1 MKELD
6 INKEYNNGG
15 SLYLED
21 GYLYKVYN
29 EISYFREEKERNIK
43 FLMNNS
49 ISNTPKI
56 YKMLYKNNEFNGYIM
71 EYIEGTITFRESL
84 NKNIDF
90 MDKFL
95 GYAFI

>member
-29 EISYFREEKERNIK
+29 EICYFREEKKEILS
-43 FLMNNS
+43 F
-49 ISNTPKI
+49 
-56 YKMLYKNNEFNGYIM
+56 
-71 EYIEGTITFRESL
+71 
-84 NKNIDF
+84 
-90 MDKFL
+90 
-95 GYAFI
+95 

>member
-29 EISYFREEKERNIK
+29 EISYFREEKK
-43 FLMNNS
+43 
-49 ISNTPKI
+49 
-56 YKMLYKNNEFNGYIM
+56 Y
-71 EYIEGTITFRESL
+71 
-84 NKNIDF
+84 
-90 MDKFL
+90 
-95 GYAFI
+95 

>member
-29 EISYFREEKERNIK
+29 GISY
-43 FLMNNS
+43 
-49 ISNTPKI
+49 
-56 YKMLYKNNEFNGYIM
+56 
-71 EYIEGTITFRESL
+71 FRESL

-90 MDKFL
+90 MDKV
-95 GYAFI
+95 

>member
-29 EISYFREEKERNIK
+29 EISYFRDEKERNIK
-43 FLMNNS
+43 FLMNNDVFFNEMIKDIEDIRLELVLTRTS
-49 ISNTPKI
+49 KI
-56 YKMLYKNNEFNGYIM
+56 IYN
-71 EYIEGTITFRESL
+71 
-84 NKNIDF
+84 
-90 MDKFL
+90 
-95 GYAFI
+95 

>member
-21 GYLYKVYN
+21 GFLYKVYN
-29 EISYFREEKERNIK
+29 ETSC
-43 FLMNNS
+43 L
-49 ISNTPKI
+49 
-56 YKMLYKNNEFNGYIM
+56 
-71 EYIEGTITFRESL
+71 RESL

-90 MDKFL
+90 MDKVW
-95 GYAFI
+95 GYSFI